1 MTFIEFATNNLR
13 RSKTRTILTILSV
26 TVATATLIVVL
37 SLNRGYKFA
46 VMEELVKNSG
56 VHLYIT
62 KEGCPMEAASVIA
75 QGGISPLYVP
85 EDVINKIKEVPN
97 IEAMM
102 PFNIFALTT
111 EDGSR
116 TDIFMG
122 ITEEIKKVRPEWEIV
137 KGGWFKG
144 ENTIILGAEIAR
156 LEKREI
162 GDKIYFEQIDKEFEV
177 CGILKRN
184 YTPDDGT
191 FFLPLKTAQKLI
203 DREGKLSAVAIKLKD
218 IMYLEQTRN
227 VIRSMLPQDYYVIAS
242 KELGEGVL
250 RFFGSTKAVMIV
262 MVVVAFVI
270 SIFSLMNTMLMTI
283 TERKKELA
291 YLKCVGAGFTDI
303 VKLIAL
309 EALIIC
315 VLGCVLGVIFGVFST
330 PWFESFIRKFL
341 VVYVPSAKIVRF
353 ELGILLWSLIIVLTT
368 GIFSAV
374 YPAVKAAKIVPMEV
388 LRNE

>member
-62 KEGCPMEAASVIA
+62 KEGCPMEASSVIA